1 MIPPSPSLSARMTNS
16 TYFAV
21 TTIISAQNTSDS
33 RPSTT
38 PVALP
43 PPARHEALA
52 QRVDWA
58 RANVAVHHTERAHDK
73 GAAHRVSGC

>member
-1 MIPPSPSLSARMTNS
+1 MIPPSPSLSARMTSS

-38 PVALP
+38 SVALP
-43 PPARHEALA
+43 PPAALRHS
-52 QRVDWA
+52 RSV
-58 RANVAVHHTERAHDK
+58 
-73 GAAHRVSGC
+73 